1 MEHLAQRL
9 QEIKSEIIRLKK
21 ANEEIVLAQSK
32 KSKELERLKRI
43 IEIQNSSIK
52 ELESKLKIKRIAD
65 SVNDEQGN
73 NRDLK
78 FKINDMIGEVDKIIS
93 LMHQVV
99 KQNLH
104 FIPIQIQL
112 SVAVSH

>member
-9 QEIKSEIIRLKK
+9 QEIKLEIIRLKK
-21 ANEEIVLAQSK
+21 ANEDIVLAQSK
-32 KSKELERLKRI
+32 KNKEVERLKKI

-52 ELESKLKIKRIAD
+52 ELELKLKIKRIAD
-65 SVNDEQGN
+65 SFNVDQTN

-93 LMHQVV
+93 LLHQ
-99 KQNLH
+99 
-104 FIPIQIQL
+104 
-112 SVAVSH
+112 

>member
-1 MEHLAQRL
+1 MEHLAHRL

-21 ANEEIVLAQSK
+21 ANEEIVLAESK

-52 ELESKLKIKRIAD
+52 ELELKLKIKRIAD

-93 LMHQVV
+93 LMHQ
-99 KQNLH
+99 
-104 FIPIQIQL
+104 
-112 SVAVSH
+112 

>member
-32 KSKELERLKRI
+32 KS
-43 IEIQNSSIK
+43 K

-93 LMHQVV
+93 LMHQ
-99 KQNLH
+99 
-104 FIPIQIQL
+104 
-112 SVAVSH
+112 

>member
-21 ANEEIVLAQSK
+21 ANEDIVLAQTK
-32 KSKELERLKRI
+32 KNKEVERLKKI

-52 ELESKLKIKRIAD
+52 ELELKLKIKRIAD
-65 SVNDEQGN
+65 SFNVDQAN

-93 LMHQVV
+93 LLHQ
-99 KQNLH
+99 
-104 FIPIQIQL
+104 
-112 SVAVSH
+112 

>member
-9 QEIKSEIIRLKK
+9 QEIKLEIIRLKK
-21 ANEEIVLAQSK
+21 ANEEIVLALSK
-32 KSKELERLKRI
+32 KNKEVDRLKKI

-52 ELESKLKIKRIAD
+52 ELELKLKFKRIAD
-65 SVNDEQGN
+65 SVNDEQGT

-93 LMHQVV
+93 LLHQ
-99 KQNLH
+99 
-104 FIPIQIQL
+104 
-112 SVAVSH
+112 

>member
-9 QEIKSEIIRLKK
+9 QEIKLEIIRLKK
-21 ANEEIVLAQSK
+21 ANEDIVLAHSK
-32 KSKELERLKRI
+32 KNKEVDRLKKI

-52 ELESKLKIKRIAD
+52 ELELKLKIKRIAD
-65 SVNDEQGN
+65 SVNDEQSN

-93 LMHQVV
+93 LLHQ
-99 KQNLH
+99 
-104 FIPIQIQL
+104 
-112 SVAVSH
+112 

>member
-21 ANEEIVLAQSK
+21 ANEEIVLAKSK

-93 LMHQVV
+93 LMHQ
-99 KQNLH
+99 
-104 FIPIQIQL
+104 
-112 SVAVSH
+112 

>member
-21 ANEEIVLAQSK
+21 ANEEIVLAESK

-52 ELESKLKIKRIAD
+52 ELELKLKIKRIAD

-78 FKINDMIGEVDKIIS
+78 
-93 LMHQVV
+93 LM
-99 KQNLH
+99 LLIL
-104 FIPIQIQL
+104 FGIF
-112 SVAVSH
+112 

>member
-9 QEIKSEIIRLKK
+9 QEIKQEIIRLKK

-32 KSKELERLKRI
+32 KDKEVERLKKI
-43 IEIQNSSIK
+43 IDIQNSSIK
-52 ELESKLKIKRIAD
+52 ELELKLKIKRIAD
-65 SVNDEQGN
+65 SVNTEQSG

-93 LMHQVV
+93 LLHQ
-99 KQNLH
+99 
-104 FIPIQIQL
+104 
-112 SVAVSH
+112 

>member
-52 ELESKLKIKRIAD
+52 ELELKLKIKRIAD

-93 LMHQVV
+93 LMHQ
-99 KQNLH
+99 
-104 FIPIQIQL
+104 
-112 SVAVSH
+112 

>member
-21 ANEEIVLAQSK
+21 ANEEIVLAESK

-52 ELESKLKIKRIAD
+52 ELELKLKIKRIAD

-93 LMHQVV
+93 LMHQ
-99 KQNLH
+99 
-104 FIPIQIQL
+104 
-112 SVAVSH
+112 

>member
-9 QEIKSEIIRLKK
+9 QEIKLEIIRLKK
-21 ANEEIVLAQSK
+21 ANEEIVLAQTK
-32 KSKELERLKRI
+32 KNKEVERLKKI

-52 ELESKLKIKRIAD
+52 ELELKLKIKRIAD
-65 SVNDEQGN
+65 SFNVDQAN

-93 LMHQVV
+93 LLHQ
-99 KQNLH
+99 
-104 FIPIQIQL
+104 
-112 SVAVSH
+112 